1 MINKTQ
7 NFTFPLVERTNA
19 AIVQKWHE
27 CGIEFCRS
35 AGIDLSN
42 AHEVK
47 FLHPRPSGTN
57 TEVFIQ
63 RRGIIIGKVLTSL
76 KHTAAGLKFTITCQQ
91 VAPGRPTSPAED
103 DGVPH
108 EIDYDRGDGTFV
120 TAAL

>member
-27 CGIEFCRS
+27 CVNEFCRS
-35 AGIDLSN
+35 AGIDLAN

-47 FLHPRPSGTN
+47 LLHSQPSGRDA
-57 TEVFIQ
+57 EVFIE
-63 RRGIIIGKVLTSL
+63 RRGSIIGKVSTNL

-91 VAPGRPTSPAED
+91 ITPELSSSAEKKEATET
-103 DGVPH
+103 P
-108 EIDYDRGDGTFV
+108 
-120 TAAL
+120 